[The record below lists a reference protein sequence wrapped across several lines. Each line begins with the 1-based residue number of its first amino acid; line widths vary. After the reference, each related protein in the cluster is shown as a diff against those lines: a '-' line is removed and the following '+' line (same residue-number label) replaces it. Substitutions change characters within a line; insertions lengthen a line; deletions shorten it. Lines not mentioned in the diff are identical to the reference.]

1 MSARPPS
8 SAGARV
14 GRGLLLVHAFLVL
27 GFLVAPVLAIVP
39 LSFNA
44 GIFLH
49 YPLEGLSL
57 RWYRDFL
64 GSEVWLGAIRNSL
77 IVGSAA
83 TLIATTLGTLA
94 ALGLATARFS
104 LRGAVT
110 ALILSPLVVPV
121 IIVAVGVY
129 FFFAPLGLNQTYL
142 GLILAHAALGTPFV
156 VITVGATL
164 EGFDRHLIRAAAS
177 LGAPP
182 WTVFFRVILPLIL
195 PGVVSGA
202 LFAFATS
209 LDEVVVALFVAGPAQ
224 RTLPRQMFSGIREN
238 ISPTILAV
246 ATILTVISVLLLATM
261 EALRRRGERLRGI
274 RPS

>member
-1 MSARPPS
+1 MAAPPYATRS
-8 SAGARV
+8 QRAGRILFLAYCAMV
-14 GRGLLLVHAFLVL
+14 LAFLI
-27 GFLVAPVLAIVP
+27 APVLAIIP

-64 GSEVWLGAIRNSL
+64 GSEMWLGSIRNSL
-77 IVGSAA
+77 IVGVSATA
-83 TLIATTLGTLA
+83 IATTLGTLA
-94 ALGLATARFS
+94 ALGLAFARIPF
-104 LRGAVT
+104 RGLIM
-110 ALILSPLVVPV
+110 ALIISPLVVPV

-129 FFFAPLGLNQTYL
+129 FFFAPLGLTSTYT
-142 GLILAHAALGTPFV
+142 GLILAHAALGAPFV
-156 VITVGATL
+156 VITVAATL
-164 EGFDRHLIRAAAS
+164 EGFDRNLIRAGQS
-177 LGAPP
+177 LGASPV
-182 WTVFFRVILPLIL
+182 TVFFRIVLPLIL

-238 ISPTILAV
+238 LDPTIAAV
-246 ATILTVISVLLLATM
+246 ATFMMLISVILLVAVEL
-261 EALRRRGERLRGI
+261 LRRRSERLRGL
-274 RPS
+274 R